1 MLEEISIKNL
11 GVISE
16 ARLPFTK
23 GLTVITGETG
33 AGKTM
38 VLTAL
43 QLLLGKRSDAS
54 IVRHG
59 TDFVSIEGCWN
70 VEGLKVVE
78 DVKETGAIVED
89 NQLFINRTVHK
100 DGKSR
105 AVLGGK
111 TTPASVL
118 SKIGTGLVNIHGQS
132 DQIQL
137 KNAKAQ
143 REALDDFAGETLK
156 KVLAE
161 YAEKYENWKNLNRLI
176 KDVKMNAS
184 ARQREYEDLTEAVT
198 AISAV
203 NPVENEDVL
212 LKQEIATLS
221 NIDALRNSVA
231 EALNAISS
239 EDYDTP
245 DPSTQLAIAVK
256 SLSGTIEFDP
266 IVAAA
271 YDKAETVLAS
281 LQELTSDLSSYLDN
295 IDGDSIQRLNDAQE
309 RLAQL
314 NRLIRK
320 YGTELQDVIQ
330 YWQEAE
336 KSLTELD
343 PENNNIEKLEQDL
356 ESSIKELNK
365 TGDILTKMRKEAAQ
379 TLTSKVNE
387 ELEGLAMG
395 GNKLF
400 INITATEP
408 NSYGKDDI
416 AFMLKMPGTTEPR
429 PISKSASGGEL
440 SRVMLSL
447 QLVLAKDKTEFTYL
461 FDEADSGVGGTTGIK
476 IGEKLAELAKT
487 SQVIVVSHLAQ
498 VAVFA
503 DNHLKITKNDDGS
516 YVNSSVQ
523 VLTDET
529 RVEEIARMASG
540 VANSATGQ
548 EHAKEL
554 LDMAEDFKNKI

>member
-70 VEGLKVVE
+70 VEGLKVIA
-78 DVKETGAIVED
+78 DINETGAIIED
-89 NQLFINRTVHK
+89 NQLFVNRTVHK
-100 DGKSR
+100 DGRSR

-118 SKIGTGLVNIHGQS
+118 AKIGTGLVNIHGQS

-137 KNAKAQ
+137 KNAVAQ
-143 REALDDFAGETLK
+143 REALDGYAGEALK
-156 KVLAE
+156 EALAE
-161 YAEKYENWKNLNRLI
+161 YTDTYSKWKNLSRLI
-176 KDVKMNAS
+176 KDVKINAT
-184 ARQREYEDLTEAVT
+184 ARQREYEELTEAIKT
-198 AISAV
+198 ISAI
-203 NPVENEDVL
+203 NPLPEEDTT

-221 NIDALRNSVA
+221 NIDALRNSVM
-231 EALNAISS
+231 EALNALSS
-239 EDYDTP
+239 EDYDNP
-245 DPSTQLAIAVK
+245 DPSTQIAVAVK
-256 SLSGTIEFDP
+256 ALNGTAEFDP
-266 IVAAA
+266 HVAASTE
-271 YDKAETVLAS
+271 KAQALLEN
-281 LQELTSDLSSYLDN
+281 LQELTSELSSYLES
-295 IDGDSIQRLNDAQE
+295 IDGDSIQRLNEAQE
-309 RLAQL
+309 RLSQL

-320 YGTELQDVIQ
+320 YGNDLNDVIE
-330 YWQEAE
+330 YWEKAE
-336 KSLTELD
+336 RTVLDLD
-343 PENNNIEKLEQDL
+343 PENNNLDKLEEEL
-356 ESSIKELNK
+356 EQLVKKLKS
-365 TGDILTKMRKEAAQ
+365 DADALTSVRKEAAA
-379 TLTSKVNE
+379 TLSSKVNE
-387 ELEGLAMG
+387 ELEGLAMA
-395 GNKLF
+395 GNKLL
-400 INITATEP
+400 INITEVAPTA
-408 NSYGKDDI
+408 YGQDEI
-416 AFMLKMPGTTEPR
+416 AFMLKMPGTTEAR

-447 QLVLAKDKTEFTYL
+447 QLVLAKDKTEYTQIY
-461 FDEADSGVGGTTGIK
+461 DEADSGIGGETGIK

-503 DNHLKITKNDDGS
+503 DNHLKIVKTSDGS
-516 YVNSSVQ
+516 FVNSSVQ
-523 VLTDET
+523 VLEGEA
-529 RVEEIARMASG
+529 RVKEIARMASG
-540 VANSATGQ
+540 ISESALGQ
-548 EHAKEL
+548 QHAEEL
-554 LDMAEDFKNKI
+554 IEMADLFKNRI

>member
-70 VEGLKVVE
+70 VEGLKVIA
-78 DVKETGAIVED
+78 DINETGAIIED
-89 NQLFINRTVHK
+89 NQLFVNRTVHK
-100 DGKSR
+100 DGRSR

-118 SKIGTGLVNIHGQS
+118 AKIGTGLVNIHGQS

-137 KNAKAQ
+137 KNAVAQ
-143 REALDDFAGETLK
+143 REALDGYAGEALK
-156 KVLAE
+156 EALAE
-161 YAEKYENWKNLNRLI
+161 YTDTYSKWKNLSRLI
-176 KDVKMNAS
+176 KDVKINAT
-184 ARQREYEDLTEAVT
+184 ARQREYEELTEAIKT
-198 AISAV
+198 ISAI
-203 NPVENEDVL
+203 NPLPEEDTT

-221 NIDALRNSVA
+221 NIDALRNSVV
-231 EALNAISS
+231 EALNALSS
-239 EDYDTP
+239 EDYDNP
-245 DPSTQLAIAVK
+245 DPSTQIAVAVK
-256 SLSGTIEFDP
+256 ALNGTAEFDP
-266 IVAAA
+266 HVAASTE
-271 YDKAETVLAS
+271 KAQALLEN
-281 LQELTSDLSSYLDN
+281 LQELTSELSSYLES
-295 IDGDSIQRLNDAQE
+295 IDGDSIQRLNEAQE
-309 RLAQL
+309 RLSQL

-320 YGTELQDVIQ
+320 YGNDLNDVIE
-330 YWQEAE
+330 YWEKAE
-336 KSLTELD
+336 RSVLDLD
-343 PENNNIEKLEQDL
+343 PENNNLDKLEEEL
-356 ESSIKELNK
+356 EQLVKNLK
-365 TGDILTKMRKEAAQ
+365 TNADTLTSVRKEAAA
-379 TLTSKVNE
+379 TLSSKVNE
-387 ELEGLAMG
+387 ELEGLAMA
-395 GNKLF
+395 GNKLL
-400 INITATEP
+400 INITEVAPTA
-408 NSYGKDDI
+408 YGQDEV
-416 AFMLKMPGTTEPR
+416 AFMLKMPGTTEAR

-447 QLVLAKDKTEFTYL
+447 LLVLAKDKTEHTQIL
-461 FDEADSGVGGTTGIK
+461 DEVDSGTGGQTAIR

-503 DNHLKITKNDDGS
+503 DNHLKIVKTSDGS
-516 YVNSSVQ
+516 FVNSSVQ
-523 VLTDET
+523 VLEGEE
-529 RVEEIARMASG
+529 RVKEIARMASG
-540 VANSATGQ
+540 ITESTLGQ
-548 EHAKEL
+548 QHAEEL
-554 LDMAEDFKNKI
+554 IEMADKFKQKV

>member
-70 VEGLKVVE
+70 VEGLKVIA
-78 DVKETGAIVED
+78 DINETGAIIED
-89 NQLFINRTVHK
+89 NQLFVNRTVHK

-118 SKIGTGLVNIHGQS
+118 AKIGTGLVNIHGQS

-137 KNAKAQ
+137 KNAVAQ
-143 REALDDFAGETLK
+143 REALDGYAGEALK
-156 KVLAE
+156 EALAE
-161 YAEKYENWKNLNRLI
+161 YTDTYSKWKNLSRLI
-176 KDVKMNAS
+176 KDVKINAT
-184 ARQREYEDLTEAVT
+184 ARQREYEELTEAIKT
-198 AISAV
+198 ISAI
-203 NPVENEDVL
+203 NPLPEEDAT

-221 NIDALRNSVA
+221 NIDALRNSVV
-231 EALNAISS
+231 EALNALSS
-239 EDYDTP
+239 EDYDSP
-245 DPSTQLAIAVK
+245 DPSTQIAVAVK
-256 SLSGTIEFDP
+256 ALNGTAEFDP
-266 IVAAA
+266 HVAASTE
-271 YDKAETVLAS
+271 KAEALLEN
-281 LQELTSDLSSYLDN
+281 LQELTSELSSYLES
-295 IDGDSIQRLNDAQE
+295 IDGDSIQRLNEAQE
-309 RLAQL
+309 RLSQL

-320 YGTELQDVIQ
+320 YGNDLNDVIE
-330 YWQEAE
+330 YWEKAE
-336 KSLTELD
+336 RSVLDLD
-343 PENNNIEKLEQDL
+343 PENNNLDKLEEEL
-356 ESSIKELNK
+356 EQLVKKLK
-365 TGDILTKMRKEAAQ
+365 TDADTLTSVRKEAAA
-379 TLTSKVNE
+379 TLSSKVNE
-387 ELEGLAMG
+387 ELEGLAMA
-395 GNKLF
+395 GNKLL
-400 INITATEP
+400 INITEVAPTA
-408 NSYGKDDI
+408 YGQDEV
-416 AFMLKMPGTTEPR
+416 AFMLKMPGTTEAR

-447 QLVLAKDKTEFTYL
+447 LLVLAKDKTEHTQIL
-461 FDEADSGVGGTTGIK
+461 DEIDSGIGGKTGIK

-503 DNHLKITKNDDGS
+503 DNHLKIVKTSDGS
-516 YVNSSVQ
+516 FVNSSVQ
-523 VLTDET
+523 VLEGGE
-529 RVEEIARMASG
+529 RVKEIARMASG
-540 VANSATGQ
+540 ITESTLGQ
-548 EHAKEL
+548 QHAEEL
-554 LDMAEDFKNKI
+554 IEMADKFKQKV

>member
-70 VEGLKVVE
+70 VEGLKVIA
-78 DVKETGAIVED
+78 DINETGAIIED
-89 NQLFINRTVHK
+89 NQLFVNRTVHK

-118 SKIGTGLVNIHGQS
+118 AKIGTGLVNIHGQS

-137 KNAKAQ
+137 KNAVAQ
-143 REALDDFAGETLK
+143 REALDGYAGEALK
-156 KVLAE
+156 EALAE
-161 YAEKYENWKNLNRLI
+161 YTDTYSKWKNLSRLI
-176 KDVKMNAS
+176 KDVKINAT
-184 ARQREYEDLTEAVT
+184 ARQREYEELTEAIKT
-198 AISAV
+198 ISAI
-203 NPVENEDVL
+203 NPLPEEDAT

-221 NIDALRNSVA
+221 NIDALRNSVV
-231 EALNAISS
+231 EALNVLSS

-245 DPSTQLAIAVK
+245 DPSTQIAVAVK
-256 SLSGTIEFDP
+256 ALNGTAEFDP
-266 IVAAA
+266 HVAASTE
-271 YDKAETVLAS
+271 KAQALLEN
-281 LQELTSDLSSYLDN
+281 LQELTSELSSYLES
-295 IDGDSIQRLNDAQE
+295 IDGDSIQRLNEAQE
-309 RLAQL
+309 RLSQL

-320 YGTELQDVIQ
+320 YGNDLNDVIE
-330 YWQEAE
+330 YWEKAE
-336 KSLTELD
+336 RNVLDLD
-343 PENNNIEKLEQDL
+343 PENNNLDKLEEEL
-356 ESSIKELNK
+356 EQLVKNLK
-365 TGDILTKMRKEAAQ
+365 TNADTLTSVRKEAAA
-379 TLTSKVNE
+379 TLSSKVNE
-387 ELEGLAMG
+387 ELEGLAMA
-395 GNKLF
+395 GNKLL
-400 INITATEP
+400 INITEVAPTT
-408 NSYGKDDI
+408 YGQDEV
-416 AFMLKMPGTTEPR
+416 AFMLKMPGTTEAR

-447 QLVLAKDKTEFTYL
+447 LLVLAKDKTEHTQIL
-461 FDEADSGVGGTTGIK
+461 DEVDSGTGGQTAIR

-503 DNHLKITKNDDGS
+503 DNHLKIVKTSDGS
-516 YVNSSVQ
+516 FVNSSVQ
-523 VLTDET
+523 VLEGEE
-529 RVEEIARMASG
+529 RVKEIARMASG
-540 VANSATGQ
+540 ITESTLGQ
-548 EHAKEL
+548 QHAEEL
-554 LDMAEDFKNKI
+554 IEMADKFKQKV